1 MNIVTRISLTIFL
14 LLMAAVYLPIGLWAI
29 IAPAQDA
36 LGLELPS
43 FYEAVGLSVISPIG
57 YSEFA
62 GIYGGINIVIGVMF
76 LIGVFNKQVGLFAIK
91 ILVFLVGS
99 IALGRFLL
107 MLLGSQAGLPAEINA
122 FLIFEIIVFFI
133 GIIFIKVLK
142 NSDNITKIKDVHN
155 IKAYKS
161 KSYNSP

>member
-1 MNIVTRISLTIFL
+1 MNIYTRICFTIFL
-14 LLMAAVYLPIGLWAI
+14 ILMAVIYLPIGLWAI

-62 GIYGGINIVIGVMF
+62 GIYGGINIVIGLMF
-76 LIGVFNKQVGLFAIK
+76 LIGIFKQQIGLFSIK

-107 MLLGSQAGLPAEINA
+107 MLLGSQAGLPAEINT
-122 FLIFEIIVFFI
+122 FLIFEIVVFSI
-133 GIIFIKVLK
+133 GMIFIKVLK
-142 NSDNITKIKDVHN
+142 HTN
-155 IKAYKS
+155 
-161 KSYNSP
+161 

>member
-1 MNIVTRISLTIFL
+1 VNIVLRVSLIIFL
-14 LLMAAVYLPIGLWAI
+14 LMMAAVYLPIGLWAI

-62 GIYGGINIVIGVMF
+62 GIYGGINIVIGMMF
-76 LIGVFNKQVGLFAIK
+76 LIGIFKKKVALFSIK
-91 ILVFLVGS
+91 VLVFLVGS

-122 FLIFEIIVFFI
+122 FLIFEIIVFLVGLFFI
-133 GIIFIKVLK
+133 QALK
-142 NSDNITKIKDVHN
+142 NTD
-155 IKAYKS
+155 
-161 KSYNSP
+161 

>member
-1 MNIVTRISLTIFL
+1 MEILKRISLIIFL

-62 GIYGGINIVIGVMF
+62 GIYGGINIVIGLMF
-76 LIGVFNKQVGLFAIK
+76 LIGIFKEQVGLFSIK

-107 MLLGSQAGLPAEINA
+107 MLLGSQAGLPAEINT
-122 FLIFEIIVFFI
+122 FLIFEIIVFLI
-133 GIIFIKVLK
+133 GLIFIKLLK
-142 NSDNITKIKDVHN
+142 NTN
-155 IKAYKS
+155 
-161 KSYNSP
+161 

>member
-1 MNIVTRISLTIFL
+1 MNTVLRISLIIFL

-62 GIYGGINIVIGVMF
+62 GIYGGINIVIGLMF
-76 LIGVFNKQVGLFAIK
+76 LIGIFKRKVALFSIK
-91 ILVFLVGS
+91 VLVFLVGS

-122 FLIFEIIVFFI
+122 FLIFEIIVFLVGLFFI
-133 GIIFIKVLK
+133 QALK
-142 NSDNITKIKDVHN
+142 NTD
-155 IKAYKS
+155 
-161 KSYNSP
+161 

>member
-1 MNIVTRISLTIFL
+1 MEILKRISLIIFL

-62 GIYGGINIVIGVMF
+62 GIYGGINIVIGLMF
-76 LIGVFNKQVGLFAIK
+76 LIGIFKEKVGLFSIK

-107 MLLGSQAGLPAEINA
+107 MLLGSQAGLPAEINN
-122 FLIFEIIVFFI
+122 FLIFEIVVFSI
-133 GIIFIKVLK
+133 GLIFIKVLK
-142 NSDNITKIKDVHN
+142 DTN
-155 IKAYKS
+155 
-161 KSYNSP
+161 

>member
-1 MNIVTRISLTIFL
+1 MNILTRISLIIFL
-14 LLMAAVYLPIGLWAI
+14 LLMAVVYLPIGLWAI
-29 IAPAQDA
+29 IAPAQGA

-62 GIYGGINIVIGVMF
+62 GIYGGINIVIGLMF
-76 LIGVFNKQVGLFAIK
+76 LIGIFKEKVGLFSIK

-107 MLLGSQAGLPAEINA
+107 MLLGSQAGLPAEINT
-122 FLIFEIIVFFI
+122 FLIFEIIVFLI
-133 GIIFIKVLK
+133 GLIFIKVLK
-142 NSDNITKIKDVHN
+142 DTN
-155 IKAYKS
+155 
-161 KSYNSP
+161 

>member
-1 MNIVTRISLTIFL
+1 MNILKRTSLIIFL
-14 LLMAAVYLPIGLWAI
+14 LLMAAIYLPIGLWAI

-36 LGLELPS
+36 LGLELLS

-62 GIYGGINIVIGVMF
+62 GIYGGINIVIGLMF
-76 LIGVFNKQVGLFAIK
+76 IIGIFKQQIGLFSIK

-107 MLLGSQAGLPAEINA
+107 MLLGSQAGLPAEINT
-122 FLIFEIIVFFI
+122 FLVFEIIVFLI
-133 GIIFIKVLK
+133 GVIFIRVLK
-142 NSDNITKIKDVHN
+142 DTN
-155 IKAYKS
+155 
-161 KSYNSP
+161 

>member
-1 MNIVTRISLTIFL
+1 MNIFTRISLTIFL
-14 LLMAAVYLPIGLWAI
+14 LLMAAIYLPIGLWAI

-62 GIYGGINIVIGVMF
+62 GIYGGINIVIGLMF
-76 LIGVFNKQVGLFAIK
+76 LIGIFKKHIGLFSIK

-107 MLLGSQAGLPAEINA
+107 MLLGSQAGLPAEIST
-122 FLIFEIIVFFI
+122 FLVFEIIVFLV
-133 GIIFIKVLK
+133 GLIFIKVLK
-142 NSDNITKIKDVHN
+142 DTN
-155 IKAYKS
+155 
-161 KSYNSP
+161 

>member
-1 MNIVTRISLTIFL
+1 MKIFVKVSSTIFL
-14 LLMAAVYLPIGLWAI
+14 LLMAAIYLPIGLWAI

-43 FYEAVGLSVISPIG
+43 FYEAVGLSVMSPIG

-62 GIYGGINIVIGVMF
+62 GIYGGINIVIGLMF
-76 LIGVFNKQVGLFAIK
+76 LVGIFKKNVGLFSLR

-107 MLLGSQAGLPAEINA
+107 MLLGSQAGLPLEINA
-122 FLIFEIIVFFI
+122 FLIFEIVVFFV
-133 GIIFIKVLK
+133 GLFFIRVLK
-142 NSDNITKIKDVHN
+142 NT
-155 IKAYKS
+155 Y
-161 KSYNSP
+161 

>member
-1 MNIVTRISLTIFL
+1 MNIVVRISLIIFL
-14 LLMAAVYLPIGLWAI
+14 ILMAGIYLPIGLWAI

-62 GIYGGINIVIGVMF
+62 GIYGGINIVIGLMF
-76 LIGVFNKQVGLFAIK
+76 LIGIFKKNIGLFSIQV
-91 ILVFLVGS
+91 LVFLVGS

-107 MLLGSQAGLPAEINA
+107 MMLGSQAGLPVEINP
-122 FLIFEIIVFFI
+122 FLIFEIVVFCIGIVFI
-133 GIIFIKVLK
+133 RILK
-142 NSDNITKIKDVHN
+142 NTN
-155 IKAYKS
+155 
-161 KSYNSP
+161 

>member
-1 MNIVTRISLTIFL
+1 MNTFKRISLIIFL
-14 LLMAAVYLPIGLWAI
+14 LLMAAIYLPIGLWAI

-62 GIYGGINIVIGVMF
+62 GIYGGINIVIGLMF
-76 LIGVFNKQVGLFAIK
+76 LIGIFREQVGLFSIK

-107 MLLGSQAGLPAEINA
+107 MLLGSQAGLPAEINT
-122 FLIFEIIVFFI
+122 FLIFEIIVFLI
-133 GIIFIKVLK
+133 GLIFIKLLK
-142 NSDNITKIKDVHN
+142 DTNKIT
-155 IKAYKS
+155 
-161 KSYNSP
+161 

>member
-1 MNIVTRISLTIFL
+1 MEILKRISLIIFL

-62 GIYGGINIVIGVMF
+62 GIYGGINIVIGLMF
-76 LIGVFNKQVGLFAIK
+76 LIGIFKEKVGLFSIK

-107 MLLGSQAGLPAEINA
+107 MLLGSQAGLPAEINT
-122 FLIFEIIVFFI
+122 FLIFEIIVFSI
-133 GIIFIKVLK
+133 GLIFIRVLK
-142 NSDNITKIKDVHN
+142 DTN
-155 IKAYKS
+155 
-161 KSYNSP
+161 

>member
-1 MNIVTRISLTIFL
+1 MNILTRISLTIFL

-62 GIYGGINIVIGVMF
+62 GIYGGINIVIGIMF
-76 LIGVFNKQVGLFAIK
+76 LIGIFNKQVGLFAIK

-142 NSDNITKIKDVHN
+142 NADNITKI
-155 IKAYKS
+155 
-161 KSYNSP
+161 

>member
-1 MNIVTRISLTIFL
+1 MNIVLRVSLIIFL
-14 LLMAAVYLPIGLWAI
+14 LMMAAVYLPIGLWAI

-62 GIYGGINIVIGVMF
+62 GIYGGINIVIGMMF
-76 LIGVFNKQVGLFAIK
+76 LIGIFKKKVALFSIK
-91 ILVFLVGS
+91 VLVFLVGS

-122 FLIFEIIVFFI
+122 FLIFEIIVFLVGLFFI
-133 GIIFIKVLK
+133 QALK
-142 NSDNITKIKDVHN
+142 NTD
-155 IKAYKS
+155 
-161 KSYNSP
+161 

>member
-1 MNIVTRISLTIFL
+1 MEILKRISLIIFL

-62 GIYGGINIVIGVMF
+62 GIYGGINIVIGLMF
-76 LIGVFNKQVGLFAIK
+76 LIGIFKEKVGLFSIK

-122 FLIFEIIVFFI
+122 FLIFEIIVFSI
-133 GIIFIKVLK
+133 GLIFIKVLK
-142 NSDNITKIKDVHN
+142 DTN
-155 IKAYKS
+155 
-161 KSYNSP
+161 

>member
-1 MNIVTRISLTIFL
+1 MNIFKRISLIIFL

-62 GIYGGINIVIGVMF
+62 GIYGGINIVIGLMF
-76 LIGVFNKQVGLFAIK
+76 LIGIFKEKVGLFSIK

-107 MLLGSQAGLPAEINA
+107 MLLGSQAGLPAEINT
-122 FLIFEIIVFFI
+122 FLIFEIIVFLI
-133 GIIFIKVLK
+133 GLIFIKLLK
-142 NSDNITKIKDVHN
+142 NTN
-155 IKAYKS
+155 
-161 KSYNSP
+161 

>member
-1 MNIVTRISLTIFL
+1 MNIVTRICFTIFL

-62 GIYGGINIVIGVMF
+62 GIYGGINIVIGLMF
-76 LIGVFNKQVGLFAIK
+76 IIGLFKKQIGLFSIK

-107 MLLGSQAGLPAEINA
+107 MMLGSQAGLPIEIYP
-122 FLIFEIIVFFI
+122 FLIFEIIVFSI
-133 GIIFIKVLK
+133 GLIFIKVLK
-142 NSDNITKIKDVHN
+142 DTN
-155 IKAYKS
+155 
-161 KSYNSP
+161 

>member
-1 MNIVTRISLTIFL
+1 MNTLTRISLTIFL

-76 LIGVFNKQVGLFAIK
+76 LIGIFNKQVGLFAIK

-122 FLIFEIIVFFI
+122 FLIFEIIVFLI

-142 NSDNITKIKDVHN
+142 NTDHV
-155 IKAYKS
+155 A
-161 KSYNSP
+161 

>member
-76 LIGVFNKQVGLFAIK
+76 LIGVFNKQVGLLAIK

-122 FLIFEIIVFFI
+122 FLIFEMVVFSI

-142 NSDNITKIKDVHN
+142 NTDHVT
-155 IKAYKS
+155 
-161 KSYNSP
+161 

>member
-1 MNIVTRISLTIFL
+1 MKIFVKVSSTIFL
-14 LLMAAVYLPIGLWAI
+14 LLMAAIYLPIGLWAI

-62 GIYGGINIVIGVMF
+62 GIYGGINIVIGLMF
-76 LIGVFNKQVGLFAIK
+76 LVGIFKKNVGLFSLR

-107 MLLGSQAGLPAEINA
+107 MLLGSQAGLPLEINA
-122 FLIFEIIVFFI
+122 FLIFEIVVFFV
-133 GIIFIKVLK
+133 GLFFIRVLK
-142 NSDNITKIKDVHN
+142 NTD
-155 IKAYKS
+155 
-161 KSYNSP
+161 

>member
-1 MNIVTRISLTIFL
+1 MNTLTRISLTTFL

-76 LIGVFNKQVGLFAIK
+76 LIGVFNKQIGLFAIK

-122 FLIFEIIVFFI
+122 FLIFEIIVFLI

-142 NSDNITKIKDVHN
+142 NTDHVT
-155 IKAYKS
+155 
-161 KSYNSP
+161 

>member
-1 MNIVTRISLTIFL
+1 MNILTRISLIIFL
-14 LLMAAVYLPIGLWAI
+14 LLMAIVYLPIGLWAI

-62 GIYGGINIVIGVMF
+62 GIYGGINIVIGLMF
-76 LIGVFNKQVGLFAIK
+76 LIGIFKKQVGLFSIK

-107 MLLGSQAGLPAEINA
+107 ILLGSQAGFPVEINL
-122 FLIFEIIVFFI
+122 FLVFEIIVFFI
-133 GIIFIKVLK
+133 GMIFIKVLK
-142 NSDNITKIKDVHN
+142 ESN
-155 IKAYKS
+155 
-161 KSYNSP
+161 

>member
-1 MNIVTRISLTIFL
+1 MEILKRISLIIFL

-62 GIYGGINIVIGVMF
+62 GIYGGINIVIGLMF
-76 LIGVFNKQVGLFAIK
+76 LIGIFKEKVGLFSIK

-107 MLLGSQAGLPAEINA
+107 MLLGSQAGLPAEINT
-122 FLIFEIIVFFI
+122 FLIFENIVFSI
-133 GIIFIKVLK
+133 GLIFIKVLK
-142 NSDNITKIKDVHN
+142 DTN
-155 IKAYKS
+155 
-161 KSYNSP
+161 

>member
-1 MNIVTRISLTIFL
+1 MEILKRISLIIFL

-62 GIYGGINIVIGVMF
+62 GIYGGINIVIGLMF
-76 LIGVFNKQVGLFAIK
+76 LIGIFKEKVGLFSIK

-107 MLLGSQAGLPAEINA
+107 MLLGSQAGLPAEINT
-122 FLIFEIIVFFI
+122 FLIFEIIVFSI
-133 GIIFIKVLK
+133 GLIFIKVLK
-142 NSDNITKIKDVHN
+142 ETN
-155 IKAYKS
+155 
-161 KSYNSP
+161 

>member
-1 MNIVTRISLTIFL
+1 MNILTRISLTIFL
-14 LLMAAVYLPIGLWAI
+14 LLMAAIYLPIGLWAI

-62 GIYGGINIVIGVMF
+62 GIYGGINIVIGLML
-76 LIGVFNKQVGLFAIK
+76 LIGVFKEQVGLFSIK

-107 MLLGSQAGLPAEINA
+107 MLLGSQAGLPAEINT
-122 FLIFEIIVFFI
+122 FLIFEMIVFLI
-133 GIIFIKVLK
+133 GLIFIKVLK
-142 NSDNITKIKDVHN
+142 DTN
-155 IKAYKS
+155 
-161 KSYNSP
+161 

>member
-1 MNIVTRISLTIFL
+1 MNTLTRISLTIFL

-76 LIGVFNKQVGLFAIK
+76 LIGVFKKQVGLFAIK

-142 NSDNITKIKDVHN
+142 NTNHVT
-155 IKAYKS
+155 
-161 KSYNSP
+161 

>member
-1 MNIVTRISLTIFL
+1 MKILKRTSLIIFL

-62 GIYGGINIVIGVMF
+62 GIYGGINIVIGLMF
-76 LIGVFNKQVGLFAIK
+76 LIGIFKEQVGLFSIK

-107 MLLGSQAGLPAEINA
+107 MLLGSQAGLPVEINT
-122 FLIFEIIVFFI
+122 FLIFEIIVFLI
-133 GIIFIKVLK
+133 GLIFIKVLK
-142 NSDNITKIKDVHN
+142 DTN
-155 IKAYKS
+155 
-161 KSYNSP
+161 

>member
-1 MNIVTRISLTIFL
+1 MNTLTRITLTIFL

-62 GIYGGINIVIGVMF
+62 GIYGGINIVIGLMF
-76 LIGVFNKQVGLFAIK
+76 LIGIFKEHVGLFSIK
-91 ILVFLVGS
+91 VLVFLVGS

-107 MLLGSQAGLPAEINA
+107 MMLGSQAGLPIEINT
-122 FLIFEIIVFFI
+122 FLIFEVIVFSI
-133 GIIFIKVLK
+133 GIIFIRALK
-142 NSDNITKIKDVHN
+142 DIN
-155 IKAYKS
+155 
-161 KSYNSP
+161 

>member
-1 MNIVTRISLTIFL
+1 MEILRRISLIIFL
-14 LLMAAVYLPIGLWAI
+14 LLMAAIYLPIGLWAI

-62 GIYGGINIVIGVMF
+62 GIYGGINIVIGLMF
-76 LIGVFNKQVGLFAIK
+76 LIGIFKEKVGLFSIK

-107 MLLGSQAGLPAEINA
+107 MLLGSQAGLPAEINT
-122 FLIFEIIVFFI
+122 FLIFEIIVFLI
-133 GIIFIKVLK
+133 GLIFIKVLK
-142 NSDNITKIKDVHN
+142 DTN
-155 IKAYKS
+155 
-161 KSYNSP
+161 

>member
-1 MNIVTRISLTIFL
+1 MKILKRTSLIIFL

-62 GIYGGINIVIGVMF
+62 GIYGGINIVIGLMF
-76 LIGVFNKQVGLFAIK
+76 LIGIFKEQVGLFSIK

-107 MLLGSQAGLPAEINA
+107 MLLGSQAGLPAEINT
-122 FLIFEIIVFFI
+122 FLIFEIIVFSI
-133 GIIFIKVLK
+133 GLIFIKVLK
-142 NSDNITKIKDVHN
+142 DTD
-155 IKAYKS
+155 
-161 KSYNSP
+161 

>member
-1 MNIVTRISLTIFL
+1 MNILTRIALTIFL
-14 LLMAAVYLPIGLWAI
+14 FLMAAVYLPIGLWAI

-62 GIYGGINIVIGVMF
+62 GIYGGINIVIGIMF
-76 LIGVFNKQVGLFAIK
+76 LIGIFKKQVGLFSIK

-107 MLLGSQAGLPAEINA
+107 MLLGSQAGLPVEINT
-122 FLIFEIIVFFI
+122 FLIFEIVVFSV
-133 GIIFIKVLK
+133 GLIFIRALK
-142 NSDNITKIKDVHN
+142 DTNKIT
-155 IKAYKS
+155 
-161 KSYNSP
+161 

>member
-76 LIGVFNKQVGLFAIK
+76 LIGIFNKQIGLFAIK

-122 FLIFEIIVFFI
+122 FLIFEIIVFLI
-133 GIIFIKVLK
+133 GIIFIKLLK
-142 NSDNITKIKDVHN
+142 NTDHVT
-155 IKAYKS
+155 
-161 KSYNSP
+161 

>member
-1 MNIVTRISLTIFL
+1 MKIFVKVSSTIFL
-14 LLMAAVYLPIGLWAI
+14 LLMAAIYLPIGLWAI

-62 GIYGGINIVIGVMF
+62 GIYGGINIVIGLMF
-76 LIGVFNKQVGLFAIK
+76 LVGIFKKNIGLFSLR

-107 MLLGSQAGLPAEINA
+107 MLLGSQAGLPLEINA
-122 FLIFEIIVFFI
+122 FLIFEIVVFFV
-133 GIIFIKVLK
+133 GLFFIRVLK
-142 NSDNITKIKDVHN
+142 NTD
-155 IKAYKS
+155 
-161 KSYNSP
+161 

>member
-1 MNIVTRISLTIFL
+1 MNIVLRISLIIFL
-14 LLMAAVYLPIGLWAI
+14 LMMAAVYLPIGLWAI

-62 GIYGGINIVIGVMF
+62 GIYGGINIVIGLMF
-76 LIGVFNKQVGLFAIK
+76 LIGIFKKKVALFSIK
-91 ILVFLVGS
+91 VLVFLVGS

-122 FLIFEIIVFFI
+122 FLIFEIIVFLVGLSFI
-133 GIIFIKVLK
+133 QALK
-142 NSDNITKIKDVHN
+142 NTD
-155 IKAYKS
+155 
-161 KSYNSP
+161 

>member
-1 MNIVTRISLTIFL
+1 MIILKRISFIIFL
-14 LLMAAVYLPIGLWAI
+14 ILMAVIYLPIGLWAI

-62 GIYGGINIVIGVMF
+62 GIYGGINIVIGLMF
-76 LIGVFNKQVGLFAIK
+76 IIGIFKKQVGLFSIK

-107 MLLGSQAGLPAEINA
+107 MLLGSQAGLPAEINT
-122 FLIFEIIVFFI
+122 FLIFEIVVFFI

-142 NSDNITKIKDVHN
+142 DTNQAT
-155 IKAYKS
+155 
-161 KSYNSP
+161 

>member
-1 MNIVTRISLTIFL
+1 MNTLTRISLTIFL

-142 NSDNITKIKDVHN
+142 NTDHIT
-155 IKAYKS
+155 
-161 KSYNSP
+161 